1 MAHLARFDG
10 STGEPLDHL
19 LLVTYVD
26 REEPAVASIADVFAG
41 AAWHERE
48 THEMFGI
55 AFGVLELEPLLL
67 PDGFEGHPLRK
78 EFVLASR
85 VAKAWPGAKEPGES
99 DADSTH
105 SPGRRRIKPPGVPE
119 PSEWGPD
126 AGSAGGE
133 APRSPMSDL
142 VDIVVRCVLV
152 VGAFMTLPLL
162 VGQME
167 HKVMA
172 HMQSRVGPMKA
183 GAFHGW
189 AQLVADGVK
198 FVQKES
204 IVPAA
209 ADNAVFRIAPAVAL
223 VPYLVAMIAI
233 PLGPFFGRTDLIGQ
247 DLDLGLFFVLA
258 AMSVG
263 VLGSLMGGLGSG
275 NKYSYIGGMRVAAQ
289 LMCYEL
295 PMVLAAA
302 SVAMAAGTL
311 SLVGIANAVGAVV
324 AAGPAPGPDRVLHRG
339 PRRAAA
345 PAVRCAAGR
354 RRAGDGAADR
364 VRRHALRDVPAG

>member
-1 MAHLARFDG
+1 
-10 STGEPLDHL
+10 
-19 LLVTYVD
+19 
-26 REEPAVASIADVFAG
+26 
-41 AAWHERE
+41 
-48 THEMFGI
+48 
-55 AFGVLELEPLLL
+55 
-67 PDGFEGHPLRK
+67 
-78 EFVLASR
+78 
-85 VAKAWPGAKEPGES
+85 
-99 DADSTH
+99 
-105 SPGRRRIKPPGVPE
+105 
-119 PSEWGPD
+119 
-126 AGSAGGE
+126 
-133 APRSPMSDL
+133 MSDFL
-142 VDIVVRCVLV
+142 EILLRCVIV

-167 HKVMA
+167 HKAMA

-209 ADNAVFRIAPAVAL
+209 ADNAVFRLAPAVAL
-223 VPYLVAMIAI
+223 VPYLVAMVAI
-233 PLGPFFGRTDLIGQ
+233 PLGPFFGQTDLIGQ

-263 VLGSLMGGLGSG
+263 VLGSLMGGLASG

-289 LMCYEL
+289 LMSYEL

-311 SLVGIANAVGAVV
+311 SLVGIANEWEPWWLLAQLPGLIVFFTAGLAELQRPPFDAPLADAELVMGPLTEYGGMRFAMFLLAEYAGIVV
-324 AAGPAPGPDRVLHRG
+324 LAALTTVLFLGGWAGPWSDQVGWIWSLLKIVVVSFLVIWARVAY
-339 PRRAAA
+339 PRLREDQVNSLAWKVLV
-345 PAVRCAAGR
+345 PL
-354 RRAGDGAADR
+354 
-364 VRRHALRDVPAG
+364 ALLQLTLTTFLVVL